1 MWKPV
6 FLPRSGK
13 DLIWIVLYCNCGTLI
28 WGLRNLGIFQ
38 GETGL
43 FFLRHAKRIKKH
55 AQRAAPTGVYFPWNG
70 KFPKGKRIVT
80 FCVVQKVTQKAH
92 GTSSCDLGSKLYGIL
107 FSWYFRLSS
116 LHRYVV
122 RPAFKDVLNRCE
134 RVIAVQTQ
142 DRCFSKMGCHTASS
156 QGQMYSKRE
165 TARYLCC
172 GGNLFLRYADWNIEL
187 SQNFVVLHS
196 PKAVVRFLKIW
207 I

>member
-6 FLPRSGK
+6 FSAKRQGFNWPMRGRL
-13 DLIWIVLYCNCGTLI
+13 CGMLVR
-28 WGLRNLGIFQ
+28 GLQNHGISQ

-43 FFLRHAKRIKKH
+43 FFLRHAKKIKKH

-142 DRCFSKMGCHTASS
+142 DCCFSRKDYCTASS
-156 QGQMYSKRE
+156 QRRMYSKRVA
-165 TARYLCC
+165 ARYLCC
-172 GGNLFLRYADWNIEL
+172 GRNLFLRYAD
-187 SQNFVVLHS
+187 
-196 PKAVVRFLKIW
+196 
-207 I
+207 